1 MSEHVHWIWL
11 AQRPEFTA
19 HLLNQLYEQMGTP
32 AHLYAA
38 DRAAYIAAGL
48 NAKQTAALCDKDLR
62 SAYAILRT
70 CEKQNIRILTLE
82 DSGYPA
88 ALREIDDP
96 PLVLYVRGAL
106 PNFTL
111 SPAITIVGT
120 RSCSPYGLRMA
131 ERFGEGLARAGFT
144 VLSGMAL
151 GADSAAHRGCLKGGG
166 RTVAVLA
173 GGVDL
178 CYPAQNRQLMDEIL
192 YSGAVISENPPGTE
206 NAGFRFPIRNRILSG
221 MAAATLVVEAPLRS
235 GALITARRAF
245 DQGREVFAVPGPI
258 DANASKGCN
267 RLIRDEI
274 ARIVTEPLDIVHELA
289 EMLSTPPQ
297 EELVRRVWER
307 ETGEPDV
314 DLLPEPEPETPPTP
328 AAQQERKPGLLER
341 LRGRPAAPKPLP
353 ETLSPEEQQVA
364 QALADGADSVDAVV
378 QQTGLEAGQVSAAL
392 VLLELDGYVEQK
404 GGRYR
409 RT

>member
-1 MSEHVHWIWL
+1 MSEHVYWIWL

-19 HLLNQLYEQMGTP
+19 RQLNQLYEQMGTP

-38 DRAAYIAAGL
+38 DRAAYIAVGL
-48 NAKQTAALCDKDLR
+48 NARQTAALCDKDLTA
-62 SAYAILRT
+62 AYAILRT
-70 CEKQNIRILTLE
+70 CEKQNIQILTRE

-88 ALREIDDP
+88 ALKEIDDP

-111 SPAITIVGT
+111 SPALTIVGT

-151 GADSAAHRGCLKGGG
+151 GIDSAAHRGCLKGGG

-173 GGVDL
+173 GGVDI
-178 CYPAQNRQLMDEIL
+178 CYPAQNRRLMDEIL
-192 YSGAVISENPPGTE
+192 HSGAVLSENPPGTE

-267 RLIRDEI
+267 RLIRDEC

-289 EMLSTPPQ
+289 DMLGTPPQ

-307 ETGEPDV
+307 ETGEPEA
-314 DLLPEPEPETPPTP
+314 DLSLEAEPETPD
-328 AAQQERKPGLLER
+328 EKKDRKPGLLGR
-341 LRGRPAAPKPLP
+341 LRGRPAAPRPLP
-353 ETLSPEEQQVA
+353 ETLSPDEQRVA

-378 QQTGLEAGQVSAAL
+378 QQTGMEAGQVSAAL

-404 GGRYR
+404 GGHYR
-409 RT
+409 RTP